1 MSDLCV
7 GDRIVVDDLTRDVH
21 LNGTEAEV
29 VEFRQLSDG
38 TDGAVVKFLADGA
51 LKLLRVDNLFL
62 PDDDDYDDD
71 AHLASTRGRADAAAA
86 AAPASHASFHSQPG
100 AAATSSSFRS
110 GGALSPRAETEDL
123 KRSLVE
129 ESSAIIREQIG
140 ELLKTATATAT
151 STAAAAADSK
161 KEEELKRVIQQQCS
175 PQRHQPQRPAAP
187 PRQLPARGL

>member
-129 ESSAIIREQIG
+129 EQRHHPRPFSAESSAPASSS
-140 ELLKTATATAT
+140 AT
-151 STAAAAADSK
+151 TAA
-161 KEEELKRVIQQQCS
+161 
-175 PQRHQPQRPAAP
+175 PGTRPTP
-187 PRQLPARGL
+187 SF